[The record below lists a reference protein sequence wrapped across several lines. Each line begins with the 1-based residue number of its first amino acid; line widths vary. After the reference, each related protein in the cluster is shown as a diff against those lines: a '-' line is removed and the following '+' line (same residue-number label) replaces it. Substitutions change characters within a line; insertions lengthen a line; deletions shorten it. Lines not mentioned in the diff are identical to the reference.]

1 MLQLPVMHVMCGY
14 GKGEQETDEGL
25 GMGSVPWDLPR
36 KMVLGALY

>member
-1 MLQLPVMHVMCGY
+1 MLQLPVVHVMCGY
-14 GKGEQETDEGL
+14 GKGNRKPVEGL